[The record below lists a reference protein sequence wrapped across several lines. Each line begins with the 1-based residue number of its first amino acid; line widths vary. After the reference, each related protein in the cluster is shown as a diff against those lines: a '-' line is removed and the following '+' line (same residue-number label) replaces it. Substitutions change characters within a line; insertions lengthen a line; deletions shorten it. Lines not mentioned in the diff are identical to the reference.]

1 MVPIMDGEQM
11 KIRITRAN
19 GSFLEGDEP
28 TVEADYGK
36 ALIENGL
43 AEEIKAQPKPKSKA
57 KS

>member
-1 MVPIMDGEQM
+1 M